1 MDFACLFKTF
11 IIIFQVSWIPQS
23 SLVSAMHSIKG
34 NNMLAVPSSTNEA
47 TTSFYLRRCL
57 AKSRYP
63 ISQ

>member
-1 MDFACLFKTF
+1 MRPKGLPMDFACLFKTYTSCKNDIQTGHTIMRIHTV

-23 SLVSAMHSIKG
+23 SL
-34 NNMLAVPSSTNEA
+34 
-47 TTSFYLRRCL
+47 RRCL